1 MVEEKSMGVLT
12 PTLVTLGTFCHLRM
26 NKDQFFVCLGFE
38 GHICIWLCFFNVNL
52 VKIIDR

>member
-1 MVEEKSMGVLT
+1 MGEENAMGGLV
-12 PTLVTLGTFCHLRM
+12 PAFDTLEASGHLKM

-38 GHICIWLCFFNVNL
+38 GHICIWLCVFNVNL